1 MHFGRAQ
8 ELCGIPEPSATRPAN
23 ADGNTKRGMG
33 PTKANGICV
42 VPDCASSRRRMQAAV
57 MCTHRPCLE
66 ALGGSHA
73 RCHLL
78 CRCEAPKNWRPLY
91 DASGT
96 PSRACAF
103 YMFPHQQPQGD
114 VAATMCSRCNL
125 YAEKALKGE
134 PTREEEKLGVA
145 KAADVTA
152 GRKLQCALKNACA
165 LRSECEVAARL
176 CDNIA
181 YCITSSPLRLGGAAL
196 ASSSAEA
203 SGACA
208 TDSIVAL
215 AAECV
220 RVVSA
225 HRVTDTLCH
234 SLPTPMPHILAVG
247 VGVSAVTVSV
257 TLMALSPSLRLVRT
271 VRIISRS
278 LTAAARQHKHS
289 PRFRVCSTV
298 GMTHI
303 SDICDIRTRWPNY
316 ERHIEEAA
324 EAVLS
329 FVDKWGTLWRRGDAG
344 DAARLLESG
353 AGSLCTGSTSAY

>member
-23 ADGNTKRGMG
+23 ADGNTKRGME
-33 PTKANGICV
+33 PTKANGICI

-78 CRCEAPKNWRPLY
+78 CRCEDPKNWRPLY

-176 CDNIA
+176 CDNIT

-225 HRVTDTLCH
+225 HRVTDTLTADADAAYSRSGSGSECSQCH
-234 SLPTPMPHILAVG
+234 SDGSQSESQTRPNSQNNITITDRGGEA
-247 VGVSAVTVSV
+247 AF
-257 TLMALSPSLRLVRT
+257 SP
-271 VRIISRS
+271 
-278 LTAAARQHKHS
+278 
-289 PRFRVCSTV
+289 VCSTV
-298 GMTHI
+298 GMTHM
-303 SDICDIRTRWPNY
+303 TRRMS
-316 ERHIEEAA
+316 E
-324 EAVLS
+324 
-329 FVDKWGTLWRRGDAG
+329 
-344 DAARLLESG
+344 
-353 AGSLCTGSTSAY
+353 